1 MAVERAA
8 GCLWNQ
14 WPDHRGMG
22 GRMGA
27 EYAAVTSERM
37 SCSDILFSVI
47 PAKAGIQDHL
57 IKAAR
62 DKDPAIVD

>member
-1 MAVERAA
+1 MSGLNVMPE
-8 GCLWNQ
+8 G
-14 WPDHRGMG
+14 
-22 GRMGA
+22 
-27 EYAAVTSERM
+27 AVTSERT